1 VVVLTLKDY
10 ATGSDEPIEVGSK
23 KAHEIAAL
31 IDDIGAMLPEVESKQ
46 KMIKAYQKELQAYT
60 EKMKALMALVSAI
73 ASYGPDETFE
83 LHGDA
88 FTAAV
93 GKRYVVR
100 MVTNPQLA
108 IKLLNKA
115 KKGIAWQVVTVPLGK
130 LDAYLT
136 PEDKAQVIKVDRG
149 ERPLVVV
156 NKANGQGA

>member
-1 VVVLTLKDY
+1 MVLTLKDY
-10 ATGSDEPIEVGSK
+10 ATGLDEPIEFGSK

-31 IDDIGAMLPEVESKQ
+31 IDEIGAMLPEVEAKQ
-46 KMIKAYQKELQAYT
+46 KTIKAYQKELQPYT

-83 LHGDA
+83 LHGAA
-88 FTAAV
+88 FTAAI

-100 MVTNPQLA
+100 TVTNPQLA

-115 KKGIAWQVVTVPLGK
+115 KKGIGWQVVTVPLGK

-149 ERPLVVV
+149 ERSITIAK
-156 NKANGQGA
+156 KANGQSA